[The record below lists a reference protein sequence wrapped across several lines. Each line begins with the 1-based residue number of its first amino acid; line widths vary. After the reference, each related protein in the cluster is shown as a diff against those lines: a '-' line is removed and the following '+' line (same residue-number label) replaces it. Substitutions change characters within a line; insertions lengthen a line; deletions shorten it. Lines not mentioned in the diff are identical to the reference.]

1 MHLRFM
7 RIKTPAGLRVLIAD
21 DNAARRGMFETMLA
35 ENGYGITGLLK
46 LGELTPARVER
57 DRPDVVLVNV
67 PDPDAKALARIR
79 SVQDAQPCPI
89 ALFTEEG
96 GQDQIRAAV
105 AAGVSAY
112 IVVGLNSN
120 RVRSAIDL
128 ALAQF
133 DEAQGVRAELDKAQA
148 ALLERKQVERAK
160 GILMKQRGL
169 NEEDAYQVMR
179 KTAMDRNIRMADL
192 AKTLIDAAEI
202 LG

>member
-1 MHLRFM
+1 M

-35 ENGYGITGLLK
+35 ENGYGITGSLK
-46 LGELTPARVER
+46 LGGLTPARVER

-67 PDPDAKALARIR
+67 PKPDPKALGRIR
-79 SVQDAQPCPI
+79 AVQESQPCPI

-96 GQDQIRAAV
+96 GQEQIRAAV

-133 DEAQGVRAELDKAQA
+133 EEAQCVRAELDKAQA

>member
-1 MHLRFM
+1 
-7 RIKTPAGLRVLIAD
+7 
-21 DNAARRGMFETMLA
+21 MFEAMLT
-35 ENGYGITGLLK
+35 ENGYGITGSLM
-46 LGELTPARVER
+46 LGELTPARIER

-67 PDPDAKALARIR
+67 PDPDAEVLDRIR
-79 SVQDAQPCPI
+79 AIQRVQPCPV

-112 IVVGLNSN
+112 VVVGLNSN

-133 DEAQGVRAELDKAQA
+133 DEAQFVRAELDKAQG
-148 ALLERKQVERAK
+148 ALLERKLVERAK